1 MPVTAFLE
9 TPRFPVD
16 ISEGARGGPEFSTE
30 VFTAVSGAEQR
41 NMLWSEARCKYDV
54 GFGIREKD
62 DMLTVIDFFY
72 ACRGRATG
80 FRFKDWTD
88 YEIVAETAQPYNGS
102 TTVFQISKNYT
113 VGSQT
118 YSRAIRKPIDGT
130 LSAVTANAVAVVEDT
145 DFTVDYTTGL
155 MTFGSAPAQPVVV
168 GLCEFDVPVRF
179 DTDNLEITAE
189 AAELESIQSIPLV
202 EIRPNA

>member
-41 NMLWSEARCKYDV
+41 NMLWSEARARYDV
-54 GFGIREKD
+54 GFGIREKG
-62 DMLTVIDFFY
+62 DMETVLDFFY

-88 YEIVAETAQPYNGS
+88 YQIVNETAQQHNGS
-102 TTVFQISKNYT
+102 TTVYQITKNYT
-113 VGSQT
+113 VGGQS
-118 YSRAIRKPIDGT
+118 YARAIRKPISGT
-130 LSAVTANAVAVVEDT
+130 LSGVTANAVAVTAGV

-155 MTFGSAPAQPVVV
+155 MTFGSAPATPVVV
-168 GLCEFDVPVRF
+168 GYCEFDVPVRF